1 MKKSTVSWLVFLVI
15 WGLLLG
21 FAGLSQAD
29 QTNLVGTVWHAETML
44 PVPDMNVVVENDT
57 HTFAAVT
64 DEDGAYEFIGIP
76 QGTYSIYVDAPEYY
90 RLERQF
96 AVGNASASVDIAAI
110 PLGIFEATANDLVSV
125 DTPKAFVGTWKG
137 SWRSNG
143 SGSGAITLR
152 LTSRGSKLKG
162 TLTVTRTDCGTASG
176 PFTGSYS
183 SGTNRISGHATDRCG
198 GSNVRVNV
206 KCTKSGNA
214 VNGTYTTIVDG
225 RFYDSGTCT
234 LTKR

>member
-1 MKKSTVSWLVFLVI
+1 MKKSTVRWVVLVVI
-15 WGLLLG
+15 WGLVFG
-21 FAGLSQAD
+21 FGGLSHAD
-29 QTNLVGTVWHAETML
+29 QANLVGTVWNAETML

-64 DEDGAYEFIGIP
+64 DEDGAYEFMGIP
-76 QGTYSIYVDAPEYY
+76 QGSYSIYVDAPEFY
-90 RLERQF
+90 RLGRQI

-110 PLGIFEATANDLVSV
+110 PLEIFEAKADDLTLAE
-125 DTPKAFVGTWKG
+125 TPKAFVGTWKG
-137 SWRSNG
+137 TWRSNG
-143 SGSGAITLR
+143 SGSGSITLR

-176 PFTGSYS
+176 PFSGSYS

-206 KCTKSGNA
+206 KGIKSGNA

-225 RFYDSGTCT
+225 RFYDSGTCS